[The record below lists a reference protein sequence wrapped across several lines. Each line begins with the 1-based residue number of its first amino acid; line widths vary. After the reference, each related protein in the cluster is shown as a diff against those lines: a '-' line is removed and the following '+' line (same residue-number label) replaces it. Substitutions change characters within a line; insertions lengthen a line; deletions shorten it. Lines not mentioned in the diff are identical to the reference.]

1 MKSMRRVSVTGTPRL
16 IEYPKRMRYFA
27 LLVLAL
33 TACDC
38 GDDHPMDAA
47 TGDTGMD
54 AQRDVP
60 GFDVGDRMCRAAL
73 PVDMIWVI
81 DNSNSMAEEQAS
93 LAENFPVLIE
103 TLTTPPDADG
113 DGFPDFEP
121 ITDLRIGIVTT
132 DMGVGD
138 NPGVIGCPPGNGDDG
153 VFVSDARSG
162 CGTSLGDPPWL
173 QFDGDNATQFNDDFA
188 CLSELGTNGC
198 GLEQQLEASLSAITT
213 QAEPGAPNEGFLRG
227 DSLVAI
233 VYVTDEDDCSAADD
247 SIFDPSADART
258 ELGHFRTRCA
268 FNDSFL
274 HPISRYLNAF
284 HALELDRNAPVIVA
298 AITGVPRNLTPDPTD
313 VDFAEVLADERMQ
326 FTLDPDDDTQLVP
339 ACEFG
344 GVGSAPPAR
353 RIVEVVQDFGRT
365 GNGFLASICQPD
377 LRPVLQSIAELIA
390 RNICEA
396 PI

>member
-1 MKSMRRVSVTGTPRL
+1 MRS
-16 IEYPKRMRYFA
+16 IA
-27 LLVLAL
+27 LFVVLAL

-38 GDDHPMDAA
+38 GDDDPMGDASA
-47 TGDTGMD
+47 GDGEVE
-54 AQRDVP
+54 RDVP
-60 GFDVGDRMCRAAL
+60 GFDVGDRMCRDAL

-103 TLTTPPDADG
+103 TLTTPPDEDG
-113 DGFPDFEP
+113 DGEPDFEP

-138 NPGVIGCPPGNGDDG
+138 NTGVIGCPSATGDDG

-162 CGTSLGDPPWL
+162 CGTSLGTPPWL
-173 QFDGDNATQFNDDFA
+173 QFDGDNGTQFNDDFS

-198 GLEQQLEASLSAITT
+198 GLEQQLEASFAAITR
-213 QAEPGAPNEGFLRG
+213 QAEAGQPNEGFLRG

-247 SIFDPSADART
+247 AIFDPSAAART

-268 FNDSFL
+268 FNDSYL
-274 HPISRYLNAF
+274 HPISRYLDAF

-313 VDFAEVLADERMQ
+313 VDFEAVLADERMQ
-326 FTLDPDDDTQLVP
+326 FVLDELDDTQLVP

-377 LRPVLQSIAELIA
+377 LRPVLQSIAQLIA
-390 RNICEA
+390 RNLCEA

>member
-1 MKSMRRVSVTGTPRL
+1 MRSWLMVV
-16 IEYPKRMRYFA
+16 
-27 LLVLAL
+27 VLCV
-33 TACDC
+33 ACG
-38 GDDHPMDAA
+38 GDDDATA
-47 TGDTGMD
+47 D
-54 AQRDVP
+54 ADGRDGAVDARRDVP
-60 GFDVGDRMCRAAL
+60 GTDVGDRRCRDAL

-81 DNSNSMAEEQAS
+81 DNSNSMAEEQAT

-103 TLTTPPDADG
+103 TLTSPPDADG
-113 DGFPDFEP
+113 DGEPDFEP

-138 NPGVIGCPPGNGDDG
+138 NAGVIGCPSATGDDG
-153 VFVSDARSG
+153 VFISDARSG
-162 CGTSLGDPPWL
+162 CGTSLGTPPWL
-173 QFDGDNATQFNDDFA
+173 QFDGENARQFNDDFS

-198 GLEQQLEASLSAITT
+198 GLEQQLEASFAAITR

-227 DSLVAI
+227 DSLVTI

-247 SIFDPSADART
+247 SIFDPSPAART

-268 FNDSFL
+268 FNESYL
-274 HPISRYLNAF
+274 HPISRYLDAF

-298 AITGVPRNLTPDPTD
+298 AITGVPRNLTTDPTD
-313 VDFAEVLADERMQ
+313 VDFEAVLADESMQ

-390 RNICEA
+390 RNLCEA